1 MLQNIRDNSSGIIA
15 KIIVGLIAVTFVITG
30 VNFFSGGDGNAVLAE
45 VDGIEITERRF
56 LNKLERERRQ
66 LLSVLGDSTAIN
78 EDLLRQSVLNAL
90 IEEAAATGY
99 SDKLDFGVTDQ
110 LVDNVIV
117 EIPQFQADGQF
128 DVRTFDRALGQMG
141 MSRLDFREELKH
153 DLIEYQ
159 VKGAVETS
167 TLVTPSEIMRLNELQ
182 NQRRSGELLVIKSDQ
197 FLSEVSLAADDV
209 SEFYDANKSSFVS
222 EESVALE
229 YVLLTNDDFRDQVS
243 VTEEDV
249 RAAYDTEV
257 EQSASESERRA
268 RHILIGNGG
277 DALDKIKDLKS
288 QIADGRD
295 FAELARLH
303 SDDIASK
310 DSGGDL
316 GFAPKGTFAPEFERA
331 LDKLAINSVSEPVKT
346 QFGYHLI
353 ELLETRKRPVDPFD
367 VSAPRLRDDLTEREA
382 ERLLADNLEEFSNVA
397 FSGSLEELKS
407 IYGVEIQTTEV
418 FNRSTASG
426 LFAQDDA
433 LRRVFNEALY
443 DGELNAEV
451 FEVEPGL
458 WMTFRIK
465 EFKPE
470 SIRPLVEVRDNI
482 ADRLRRQ
489 KALDRARSLA
499 QIVQQHWQDG
509 GSGLPK
515 DAESLETTPFS
526 DLHRNDNDSLSRD
539 ALSVAFAAAA
549 PSDGEASTFVGEIAD
564 NEVVVARID
573 SMKLKSEPVTDNN
586 LKTALIQLRTNQEG
600 SEFWSVVTTTLE
612 VNKR

>member
-30 VNFFSGGDGNAVLAE
+30 VNFFNGGGGDTVIAE

-66 LLSVLGDSTAIN
+66 LLSVLGDSTAID
-78 EDLLRQSVLNAL
+78 EDLLRQSVLNTL

-99 SDKLDFGVTDQ
+99 SEKLDFGVTDQ
-110 LVDNVIV
+110 LIDNVIL
-117 EIPQFQADGQF
+117 EIPQFQTDGQF

-141 MSRLDFREELKH
+141 MSRLGFREELKR

-159 VKGAVETS
+159 VRGAVEAS
-167 TLVTPSEIMRLNELQ
+167 TLVTPSKITRLNALQ
-182 NQRRSGELLVIKSDQ
+182 NQRRSGELLIINSDQ
-197 FLSEVSLAADDV
+197 FLSEVSLAAEEV
-209 SEFYDANKSSFVS
+209 AEFYNTNKNSFVT

-229 YVLLTNDDFRDQVS
+229 YILLANDDFTDQVV
-243 VTEEDV
+243 VTEEDL
-249 RAAYDTEV
+249 RTAYDAEV
-257 EQSASESERRA
+257 EQSATESERRA
-268 RHILIGNGG
+268 RHILVADGESALEKITDLKAQIVGGG
-277 DALDKIKDLKS
+277 D
-288 QIADGRD
+288 
-295 FAELARLH
+295 FTELARLH
-303 SDDIASK
+303 SDDIASR
-310 DSGGDL
+310 DTGGDL
-316 GFAPKGTFAPEFERA
+316 GFAPKGTFAPEFEQA

-353 ELLETRKRPVDPFD
+353 ELLETRTRPVDPFD
-367 VSAPRLRDDLTEREA
+367 VSAPRLREDLIEREA
-382 ERLLADNLEEFSNVA
+382 DRLLADNLEEFSNVA

-407 IYGVEIQTTEV
+407 VYSVEIKTTEV

-426 LFAQDDA
+426 LFAQGDT
-433 LRRVFNEALY
+433 LQRVFNEALY

-465 EFKPE
+465 EFKPKA
-470 SIRPLVEVRDNI
+470 IRALVEVRDDI
-482 ADRLRRQ
+482 SDRLRRQ
-489 KALDRARSLA
+489 KALNRARSLA
-499 QIVQQHWQDG
+499 QTVQQHWQNG

-515 DAESLETTPFS
+515 DAEALETTLFS
-526 DLHRNDNDSLSRD
+526 DVDRNGNDLLSRD
-539 ALSVAFAAAA
+539 ALSVAFAASA
-549 PSDGEASTFVGEIAD
+549 PSDGRASTFVGEIAN

-573 SMKLKSEPVTDNN
+573 FMKLNTEPASDND
-586 LKTALIQLRTNQEG
+586 LKAPLTQLRINQEG

>member
-197 FLSEVSLAADDV
+197 FLSKVSLEADDV
-209 SEFYDANKSSFVS
+209 SEFYDANKSSFVT

-257 EQSASESERRA
+257 EQSATESERRA
-268 RHILIGNGG
+268 RHILIANGG
-277 DALDKIKDLKS
+277 DALDKITDLKS

-353 ELLETRKRPVDPFD
+353 ELLETRNRPVDPFD

-382 ERLLADNLEEFSNVA
+382 GRLLADNLEEFSNVA

-465 EFKPE
+465 EFKPK
-470 SIRPLVEVRDNI
+470 SIRPLVEVRDTI
-482 ADRLRRQ
+482 TDRLRGQ

-515 DAESLETTPFS
+515 DAESLETTLFS
-526 DLHRNDNDSLSRD
+526 DLNRNDNDSLSRD

-549 PSDGEASTFVGEIAD
+549 PSDGKASTFVGELAD
-564 NEVVVARID
+564 NEVVVVRID
-573 SMKLKSEPVTDNN
+573 SMELKAEPVTDNN
-586 LKTALIQLRTNQEG
+586 LKTALMQLRTNQEG

>member
-30 VNFFSGGDGNAVLAE
+30 VNFFSGGDGNTVLAE

-66 LLSVLGDSTAIN
+66 LLSVLGDSSAID

-90 IEEAAATGY
+90 MEEAAATGY

-110 LVDNVIV
+110 LVDDLIV
-117 EIPQFQADGQF
+117 EIPQFQTDGQF

-141 MSRLDFREELKH
+141 MSRLDFREELKR

-182 NQRRSGELLVIKSDQ
+182 NQKRSGELVVIKSAQ

-209 SEFYDANKSSFVS
+209 SEFYDANKSNFVT
-222 EESVALE
+222 EESVALD
-229 YVLLTNDDFRDQVS
+229 YVLLSKDDFRDQVS
-243 VTEEDV
+243 VTEEDI
-249 RAAYDTEV
+249 RAAYDMDV
-257 EQSASESERRA
+257 EQSATESERRA
-268 RHILIGNGG
+268 RHILIANGEG
-277 DALDKIKDLKS
+277 ALDKIIDLRA

-295 FAELARLH
+295 FTELARLH

-310 DSGGDL
+310 DTGGDL
-316 GFAPKGTFAPEFERA
+316 GFAPKGTFAPEFEQV
-331 LDKLAINSVSEPVKT
+331 LDKLAINSVSDPVKT

-353 ELLETRKRPVDPFD
+353 ELLETRTRPVDPFD
-367 VSAPRLRDDLTEREA
+367 VSAPRLRDDLIEREA
-382 ERLLADNLEEFSNVA
+382 GRLLADNLEEFSNVA

-407 IYGVEIQTTEV
+407 IYGVDIQTTEV

-433 LRRVFNEALY
+433 LRRIFNESLY

-465 EFKPE
+465 DFEPE
-470 SIRPLVEVRDNI
+470 SIRPLIEVRDDITN
-482 ADRLRRQ
+482 RLRRQ

-499 QIVQQHWQDG
+499 QTVQQHWQNG

-515 DAESLETTPFS
+515 DAESLETTPF
-526 DLHRNDNDSLSRD
+526 DNLDRNGNDFISRE
-539 ALSVAFAAAA
+539 ALSVAFAATA
-549 PSDGEASTFVGEIAD
+549 PSDGKASTFVGEIAD

-573 SMKLKSEPVTDNN
+573 SMTLNTKPVTDNN
-586 LKTALIQLRTNQEG
+586 LKSALTQLRTNQEG

>member
-90 IEEAAATGY
+90 IEEAAAIGY

-110 LVDNVIV
+110 LVDDVIV

-159 VKGAVETS
+159 VKGAVEAS

-197 FLSEVSLAADDV
+197 FLSEVSLEADDV
-209 SEFYDANKSSFVS
+209 SEFYDANKSSFVT
-222 EESVALE
+222 EKSVALE

-257 EQSASESERRA
+257 EQSATESERRA
-268 RHILIGNGG
+268 RHILIANGA
-277 DALDKIKDLKS
+277 DALDKITDLKS
-288 QIADGRD
+288 QIAEGRD

-316 GFAPKGTFAPEFERA
+316 GFAPKGTFATEFERA

-382 ERLLADNLEEFSNVA
+382 GRLLADNLEEFSNVA
-397 FSGSLEELKS
+397 FSGSLEELNS

-451 FEVEPGL
+451 FEVKPGL

-465 EFKPE
+465 EFKPA

-515 DAESLETTPFS
+515 DAASLETTLFS
-526 DLHRNDNDSLSRD
+526 DLNRNDNDSLSRD

-549 PSDGEASTFVGEIAD
+549 PSDGKASTFVGELAD

-573 SMKLKSEPVTDNN
+573 SMKLKAEPVTDNN

-612 VNKR
+612 VNKH

>member
-66 LLSVLGDSTAIN
+66 LLGVLGDSTAIN

-197 FLSEVSLAADDV
+197 FLSKVSLEADDV
-209 SEFYDANKSSFVS
+209 SEFYDANKSSFVT

-257 EQSASESERRA
+257 EQSATESERRA
-268 RHILIGNGG
+268 RHILIANGG
-277 DALDKIKDLKS
+277 DALDEITDLKS

-303 SDDIASK
+303 SDDISSK

-382 ERLLADNLEEFSNVA
+382 SRLLADNLEEFSNVA

-465 EFKPE
+465 EFEPK

-515 DAESLETTPFS
+515 DAGSLETNPFS
-526 DLHRNDNDSLSRD
+526 DLNRNDTDSLSRD

-549 PSDGEASTFVGEIAD
+549 PSDGKASTFVGETAD
-564 NEVVVARID
+564 NEVVVVRID
-573 SMKLKSEPVTDNN
+573 SMKLKAEPVIDNN
-586 LKTALIQLRTNQEG
+586 LKTALMQLRTNQEG

>member
-1 MLQNIRDNSSGIIA
+1 M
-15 KIIVGLIAVTFVITG
+15 
-30 VNFFSGGDGNAVLAE
+30 
-45 VDGIEITERRF
+45 
-56 LNKLERERRQ
+56 
-66 LLSVLGDSTAIN
+66 LGDSTAIN

-209 SEFYDANKSSFVS
+209 SEFYDANKSSFVT
-222 EESVALE
+222 EKSVALE

-257 EQSASESERRA
+257 EQSATESERRA
-268 RHILIGNGG
+268 RHILITNGG
-277 DALDKIKDLKS
+277 DALDKITDLKS

-382 ERLLADNLEEFSNVA
+382 GRLLADNLEEFSNVA

-465 EFKPE
+465 EFKPK

-515 DAESLETTPFS
+515 DAESLETTLFS
-526 DLHRNDNDSLSRD
+526 DLNRNDNDSLSRD

-549 PSDGEASTFVGEIAD
+549 PSDGKASTFVGEIAD

-573 SMKLKSEPVTDNN
+573 SMKLKAEPVTDNN
-586 LKTALIQLRTNQEG
+586 LKTALMQLRTNQEG

>member
-1 MLQNIRDNSSGIIA
+1 MTPLR
-15 KIIVGLIAVTFVITG
+15 L
-30 VNFFSGGDGNAVLAE
+30 
-45 VDGIEITERRF
+45 
-56 LNKLERERRQ
+56 
-66 LLSVLGDSTAIN
+66 N

-141 MSRLDFREELKH
+141 MSRLDFREELKR

-182 NQRRSGELLVIKSDQ
+182 NQRRSGELLVIKSEQ

-209 SEFYDANKSSFVS
+209 SEFYDANKSSFVT

-257 EQSASESERRA
+257 EQSATESERRA
-268 RHILIGNGG
+268 RHILITNGG
-277 DALDKIKDLKS
+277 DALDKITDLKS

-382 ERLLADNLEEFSNVA
+382 GRLLADNLEEFSNVA

-465 EFKPE
+465 EFKPK

-482 ADRLRRQ
+482 ANRLRRQ

-509 GSGLPK
+509 GSGTTERRSVIR
-515 DAESLETTPFS
+515 DYSL
-526 DLHRNDNDSLSRD
+526 
-539 ALSVAFAAAA
+539 
-549 PSDGEASTFVGEIAD
+549 
-564 NEVVVARID
+564 
-573 SMKLKSEPVTDNN
+573 
-586 LKTALIQLRTNQEG
+586 Q
-600 SEFWSVVTTTLE
+600 
-612 VNKR
+612 

>member
-1 MLQNIRDNSSGIIA
+1 M
-15 KIIVGLIAVTFVITG
+15 
-30 VNFFSGGDGNAVLAE
+30 
-45 VDGIEITERRF
+45 
-56 LNKLERERRQ
+56 
-66 LLSVLGDSTAIN
+66 LGDSTAIN

-209 SEFYDANKSSFVS
+209 SEFYDANKSSFVT

-257 EQSASESERRA
+257 EQSATESERRA
-268 RHILIGNGG
+268 RHILITNGG
-277 DALDKIKDLKS
+277 DALDKITDLKS

-382 ERLLADNLEEFSNVA
+382 GRLLADNLEEFSNVA

-465 EFKPE
+465 EFEPK

-515 DAESLETTPFS
+515 DAESLETNPFS
-526 DLHRNDNDSLSRD
+526 DLNRNDNDSLSRD

-549 PSDGEASTFVGEIAD
+549 PSDGKASTFVGEIAD

-573 SMKLKSEPVTDNN
+573 SMKLKAEPVIDNN
-586 LKTALIQLRTNQEG
+586 LKTALMQLRTNQEG

>member
-30 VNFFSGGDGNAVLAE
+30 VNFFSSGDGNAVLVE

-209 SEFYDANKSSFVS
+209 SEFYDANKSSFVT

-257 EQSASESERRA
+257 EQSATESERRA
-268 RHILIGNGG
+268 RHILITNGG
-277 DALDKIKDLKS
+277 DALDKITDLKS

-353 ELLETRKRPVDPFD
+353 ELLETRNRPVDPFD

-382 ERLLADNLEEFSNVA
+382 DRLLADNLEEFSNVA

-451 FEVEPGL
+451 FEVEPGV

-515 DAESLETTPFS
+515 DAESLETTLFS
-526 DLHRNDNDSLSRD
+526 DLNRNDNDSLSRD

-549 PSDGEASTFVGEIAD
+549 PSDGKASTFVGETAD

-573 SMKLKSEPVTDNN
+573 SMKLKAEPVTDNN
-586 LKTALIQLRTNQEG
+586 LKTALMQLRTNQEG

>member
-30 VNFFSGGDGNAVLAE
+30 VNFFSGGDGNTVLAE

-66 LLSVLGDSTAIN
+66 LLSVLGDSSAID

-117 EIPQFQADGQF
+117 EIPQFQTDGQF

-141 MSRLDFREELKH
+141 MSRLDFREELKR

-182 NQRRSGELLVIKSDQ
+182 NQKRSGELVVIKSAQ

-209 SEFYDANKSSFVS
+209 SEFYDANKSSFVT
-222 EESVALE
+222 EESVALD
-229 YVLLTNDDFRDQVS
+229 YVLLSKDDFRDQVS
-243 VTEEDV
+243 VTEEDI
-249 RAAYDTEV
+249 RAAYDTDV
-257 EQSASESERRA
+257 EQSATESERRA
-268 RHILIGNGG
+268 RHILIANGG
-277 DALDKIKDLKS
+277 GALDKITDLKA

-310 DSGGDL
+310 DTGGDL

-367 VSAPRLRDDLTEREA
+367 VSAPRLRDDLIEREA
-382 ERLLADNLEEFSNVA
+382 GRLLADNLEEFSNVA

-433 LRRVFNEALY
+433 LRRVFNESLY

-465 EFKPE
+465 DFEPE
-470 SIRPLVEVRDNI
+470 SIRPLIEVRDDI
-482 ADRLRRQ
+482 ANRLRRQ

-499 QIVQQHWQDG
+499 QTVQQHWQNG

-515 DAESLETTPFS
+515 DAESLETTPF
-526 DLHRNDNDSLSRD
+526 DNLDRNGNDFISRE
-539 ALSVAFAAAA
+539 ALSVAFAATA
-549 PSDGEASTFVGEIAD
+549 PSDGKASTFVGEIAD

-573 SMKLKSEPVTDNN
+573 SMKLNTKPVTDNN
-586 LKTALIQLRTNQEG
+586 LKTALMQLRTNQEG

-612 VNKR
+612 ENKR

>member
-209 SEFYDANKSSFVS
+209 SEFYDANKSSFVT

-382 ERLLADNLEEFSNVA
+382 GRLLADNLEEFSNVA

-407 IYGVEIQTTEV
+407 TYGVEIQTTEV

-549 PSDGEASTFVGEIAD
+549 PSDGKASTFVGEIAD

>member
-30 VNFFSGGDGNAVLAE
+30 VNFFSGGDSNAVLAE

-66 LLSVLGDSTAIN
+66 LLSVLGDSTAID

-117 EIPQFQADGQF
+117 EIPQFQTDGKF

-141 MSRLDFREELKH
+141 MSRLDFREELKR

-167 TLVTPSEIMRLNELQ
+167 TLVTPSEITRLNELQ
-182 NQRRSGELLVIKSDQ
+182 NQRRSGELLVIKSKQ
-197 FLSEVSLAADDV
+197 FLSEVGLAADDV
-209 SEFYDANKSSFVS
+209 SEFYNANKSNFVT

-229 YVLLTNDDFRDQVS
+229 YVLLSNDNFRDQVS
-243 VTEEDV
+243 VTEEDI

-257 EQSASESERRA
+257 EQSATESERRA
-268 RHILIGNGG
+268 RHILIANGG
-277 DALDKIKDLKS
+277 GALDKITDLKA

-310 DSGGDL
+310 DTGGDL
-316 GFAPKGTFAPEFERA
+316 GFAPKGTFAPEFEQA
-331 LDKLAINSVSEPVKT
+331 LDKLAINSVSDPVKT

-353 ELLETRKRPVDPFD
+353 ELLETRTRPVDPFD
-367 VSAPRLRDDLTEREA
+367 VSAPRLRDDLIEREA
-382 ERLLADNLEEFSNVA
+382 DRFLSDNLEEFSNVA

-407 IYGVEIQTTEV
+407 IYGVEIQTTGV

-426 LFAQDDA
+426 LFAQDHA

-470 SIRPLVEVRDNI
+470 SIRPLVEVHDDI
-482 ADRLRRQ
+482 ANRLRRQ
-489 KALDRARSLA
+489 KALDHARSLA
-499 QIVQQHWQDG
+499 QIVQQHWQNG
-509 GSGLPK
+509 EPGLPK
-515 DAESLETTPFS
+515 DAASLETTPFS
-526 DLHRNDNDSLSRD
+526 DLDRNGNDLLSRD
-539 ALSVAFAAAA
+539 ILSVAFAAAA
-549 PSDGEASTFVGEIAD
+549 PGDGKASTFVGEIAG

-573 SMKLKSEPVTDNN
+573 SMKLSAEPLTDNN
-586 LKTALIQLRTNQEG
+586 LKTALTQLRTNQEG

>member
-1 MLQNIRDNSSGIIA
+1 M
-15 KIIVGLIAVTFVITG
+15 
-30 VNFFSGGDGNAVLAE
+30 
-45 VDGIEITERRF
+45 
-56 LNKLERERRQ
+56 
-66 LLSVLGDSTAIN
+66 LGDSTAIN

-209 SEFYDANKSSFVS
+209 SEFYDANKSSFVT

-257 EQSASESERRA
+257 EQSATESERRA

-277 DALDKIKDLKS
+277 DALDKITDLKS

-382 ERLLADNLEEFSNVA
+382 GRLLADNLEEFSNVA

-526 DLHRNDNDSLSRD
+526 DLNRNDNDSLSRD

-549 PSDGEASTFVGEIAD
+549 PSDGKASTFVGEIAD

-573 SMKLKSEPVTDNN
+573 SMKLKAEPVTDNN
-586 LKTALIQLRTNQEG
+586 LKTALMQLRTNQEG

>member
-1 MLQNIRDNSSGIIA
+1 MLQNIRDNSSGIVA

-30 VNFFSGGDGNAVLAE
+30 VNFFSGSDGNAVLAE

-66 LLSVLGDSTAIN
+66 LLSVLGDSTAID

-99 SDKLDFGVTDQ
+99 SDKLDFSVTDQ
-110 LVDNVIV
+110 LIDNVIV
-117 EIPQFQADGQF
+117 EIPQFQTDGQF

-141 MSRLDFREELKH
+141 MSRLDFREELKR

-197 FLSEVSLAADDV
+197 FLSEASLAADDV
-209 SEFYDANKSSFVS
+209 SEFYDANKISFVT
-222 EESVALE
+222 EESVVLD
-229 YVLLTNDDFRDQVS
+229 YVLLANDDFRDLAS

-249 RAAYDTEV
+249 RAAYDTEL
-257 EQSASESERRA
+257 EQSATESERRA

-277 DALDKIKDLKS
+277 GALDKITDLKA
-288 QIADGRD
+288 QLADGSD
-295 FAELARLH
+295 FSELARLH

-310 DSGGDL
+310 DTGGDL
-316 GFAPKGTFAPEFERA
+316 GFAPKGTFAPAFEQA
-331 LDKLAINSVSEPVKT
+331 LDTLAINSVSDPVKT

-353 ELLETRKRPVDPFD
+353 ELLETRTRPVDPFD
-367 VSAPRLRDDLTEREA
+367 VRAPRLRDDLIEREA
-382 ERLLADNLEEFSNVA
+382 NRLLSDNLEEFANVA

-407 IYGVEIQTTEV
+407 IYGVEIQTTEA

-433 LRRVFNEALY
+433 LRRIFNESLY

-465 EFKPE
+465 EFKPQ
-470 SIRPLVEVRDNI
+470 SIRPLAEVRDDI
-482 ADRLRRQ
+482 ANRLRRQ
-489 KALDRARSLA
+489 KAFDRARSLA
-499 QIVQQHWQDG
+499 QIVQQHWRNG
-509 GSGLPK
+509 ESGLPQN
-515 DAESLETTPFS
+515 AESLETTPFS
-526 DLHRNDNDSLSRD
+526 DLDRNGNDLLSGD
-539 ALSVAFAAAA
+539 ILSVAFAAAA
-549 PSDGEASTFVGEIAD
+549 PSEGKASTFVGEIAD

-573 SMKLKSEPVTDNN
+573 SIKLNTEPVTDNS
-586 LKTALIQLRTNQEG
+586 LKIALTQLRTNQEG

>member
-30 VNFFSGGDGNAVLAE
+30 VNFFSGGDGNAVIAE

-66 LLSVLGDSTAIN
+66 LLSVLGDSTAVD

-99 SDKLDFGVTDQ
+99 ADKLDFGVTDQ

-117 EIPQFQADGQF
+117 EIPQFQTDGQF

-141 MSRLDFREELKH
+141 MSRLDFREELKR

-167 TLVTPSEIMRLNELQ
+167 TLVTPSEITRLNELQ
-182 NQRRSGELLVIKSDQ
+182 NQRRSGELLVIKSEQ
-197 FLSEVSLAADDV
+197 FLAEVSLAADDV
-209 SEFYDANKSSFVS
+209 SEFYDANKSSFVT

-229 YVLLTNDDFRDQVS
+229 YVLFSTDNFRDQVS
-243 VTEEDV
+243 VTKEDV

-257 EQSASESERRA
+257 EQSATESERRA
-268 RHILIGNGG
+268 RHILIADGG
-277 DALDKIKDLKS
+277 GALEKITDLKA

-295 FAELARLH
+295 FTELARLH

-316 GFAPKGTFAPEFERA
+316 GFAPKGTFAPEFEEA
-331 LDKLAINSVSEPVKT
+331 LDKLSINSVSDPVKT

-353 ELLETRKRPVDPFD
+353 ELLETRRRPVDPFD
-367 VSAPRLRDDLTEREA
+367 VSAPRLRDDLIEREA
-382 ERLLADNLEEFSNVA
+382 GRLLADNLEEFSNVA

-407 IYGVEIQTTEV
+407 IYGVKIQTTEV

-443 DGELNAEV
+443 NGELNAEV
-451 FEVEPGL
+451 FEVQPGL

-470 SIRPLVEVRDNI
+470 TIRPLVEVRDDI
-482 ADRLRRQ
+482 ANRLRRQ
-489 KALDRARSLA
+489 KALDHARSLA
-499 QIVQQHWQDG
+499 QIVQQHWRNG

-515 DAESLETTPFS
+515 DAEYLKTTLFS
-526 DLHRNDNDSLSRD
+526 DLDRNGNDLLSGD
-539 ALSVAFAAAA
+539 ILSVAFAAAA
-549 PSDGEASTFVGEIAD
+549 PGDGKASTFIGEIAD

-573 SMKLKSEPVTDNN
+573 SMKLDAEASTDNN
-586 LKTALIQLRTNQEG
+586 LKIALTQLRTNQEG

>member
-110 LVDNVIV
+110 LVDNIIV

-167 TLVTPSEIMRLNELQ
+167 TLVTPSEIMRLNQLQ

-209 SEFYDANKSSFVS
+209 SEFYDANKSSFVT

-257 EQSASESERRA
+257 EQSATESERRA
-268 RHILIGNGG
+268 RHILIANGG
-277 DALDKIKDLKS
+277 DALDKITDLKS

-353 ELLETRKRPVDPFD
+353 ELLETRNRPVDPFD

-382 ERLLADNLEEFSNVA
+382 GRLLADNLEEFSNVA

-465 EFKPE
+465 EFEPK
-470 SIRPLVEVRDNI
+470 SIRTLVEVRDNI

-515 DAESLETTPFS
+515 DAESLETTLFS
-526 DLHRNDNDSLSRD
+526 DLNRNDNDSLSRD

-549 PSDGEASTFVGEIAD
+549 PSDGKASTFVGETAD

-573 SMKLKSEPVTDNN
+573 SMKLKAEPVIDNN
-586 LKTALIQLRTNQEG
+586 LKTALMQLRTNQEG

>member
-117 EIPQFQADGQF
+117 QIPQFQADGQF
-128 DVRTFDRALGQMG
+128 DVKTFDRALGQMG

-209 SEFYDANKSSFVS
+209 SEFYDANKSSFVT

-382 ERLLADNLEEFSNVA
+382 GRLLADNLEEFSNVA

-451 FEVEPGL
+451 FEVEPGV